1 MIFRLRLTGMR
12 SELRLAE
19 NKGNWSATHPGLV
32 AKITSV
38 CMSWLYTLDLQDKF
52 TFY

>member
-19 NKGNWSATHPGLV
+19 NKGYWSATHLGLA

-38 CMSWLYTLDLQDKF
+38 CMGWIYTLDLQDKI
-52 TFY
+52 TLY